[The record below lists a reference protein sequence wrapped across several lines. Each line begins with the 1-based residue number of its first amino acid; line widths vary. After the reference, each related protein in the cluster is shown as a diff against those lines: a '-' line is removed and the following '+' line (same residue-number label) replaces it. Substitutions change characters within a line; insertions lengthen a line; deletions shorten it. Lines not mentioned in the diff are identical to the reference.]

1 MSVEIKEITKTYG
14 KQKAV
19 NNISL
24 TLKAG
29 EITGFLGP
37 NGAGKT
43 TTMKMITGLLSADN
57 GEVYVLGNNIKNNP
71 IETRKHIGYLPE
83 NNPLYTEMY
92 IREYLEYV
100 ANIYLPKKECK
111 ESVERV
117 IRITG
122 LTKEHNKKISQLS
135 KGYKQRVGLAQA
147 LIHNPDVLILDEP
160 TTGLDPNQIAEIRD
174 LIREVGKDKTVLL
187 STHIM
192 QEVEAICDRVI
203 IINDGQIVADDVV
216 TNIVNN
222 KSELITS
229 VQFTTTI
236 NHSKL
241 QEIEHINS
249 VDNLDHNRFIIKSSE
264 DIREEIFTFAV
275 KNSYMLIELKLQ
287 QENLEDVFKKLTK

>member
-147 LIHNPDVLILDEP
+147 LIHNS
-160 TTGLDPNQIAEIRD
+160 QIC
-174 LIREVGKDKTVLL
+174 
-187 STHIM
+187 
-192 QEVEAICDRVI
+192 Q
-203 IINDGQIVADDVV
+203 
-216 TNIVNN
+216 
-222 KSELITS
+222 
-229 VQFTTTI
+229 
-236 NHSKL
+236 
-241 QEIEHINS
+241 
-249 VDNLDHNRFIIKSSE
+249 
-264 DIREEIFTFAV
+264 
-275 KNSYMLIELKLQ
+275 
-287 QENLEDVFKKLTK
+287 

>member
-249 VDNLDHNRFIIKSSE
+249 VDNLNDNRFIIKSSE